1 MYATEVITPL
11 ESTHPAVR
19 FGTVRVTRLARW
31 GLVNT
36 RGKYMSSVEVPQTGN
51 ANTTILVVNHQTLV
65 REGLRA
71 ILATQ
76 PEFRIVGEAADS
88 RAATSLAGE
97 KRPDVVLLDT
107 GTPGG
112 TIAETIR
119 MIRKASPLSE
129 IITIAD
135 CDESDTVRELLDLGV
150 RGYLLKNS
158 SRWAL
163 IAAIYNAQHG
173 NESAVLLVSRSSMKQ
188 TNSVEKALSATEVSI
203 LRLAAQAMTNG
214 QIAARL
220 KLSEP
225 VVKKHLRNVFAKLGA
240 VSRLDAVNKAV
251 AARLVPSYV
260 D

>member
-1 MYATEVITPL
+1 M
-11 ESTHPAVR
+11 S
-19 FGTVRVTRLARW
+19 
-31 GLVNT
+31 LVQ
-36 RGKYMSSVEVPQTGN
+36 VPQTEN
-51 ANTTILVVNHQTLV
+51 ANTTILVVDQQTLV

-71 ILATQ
+71 ILTTR
-76 PEFRIVGEAADS
+76 PEFHIVGEAADS
-88 RAATSLAGE
+88 RAATSLARE
-97 KRPDVVLLDT
+97 KRPDVVLLDIN
-107 GTPGG
+107 TPGG

-119 MIRKASPLSE
+119 TIREVSPLSE

-135 CDESDTVRELLDLGV
+135 CDESGTVRELLELGV

-158 SRWAL
+158 SQWAL
-163 IAAIYNAQHG
+163 IAAIYNVQHG
-173 NESAVLLVSRSSMKQ
+173 HESAVLLVSRSSVNQ
-188 TNSVEKALSATEVSI
+188 TNSVEKSLSPTEVSI
-203 LRLAAQAMTNG
+203 LRLAGQAMTNG

-251 AARLVPSYV
+251 AARLVPSCV